1 MNNKL
6 IGIIAFSLGAVAGS
20 LVTWKVLKEKYEEVI
35 EAEEI
40 FSKRDNDKDIQ
51 CDKENNDKNDDET
64 ESFDDAVKIIK
75 ENEYVDKDEEVKNL
89 NEPYVIAPE
98 EYGEIED
105 YDLITL
111 IYYDDGYLADEMDKV
126 VDDIENTVGED
137 FHTHFGEY
145 EEDTVFIRND
155 VRRVDYEIQ
164 RDYAKYKEIM
174 EKYPMEE

>member
-40 FSKRDNDKDIQ
+40 FSKRDNDENTQ
-51 CDKENNDKNDDET
+51 CDKENDDENDDET
-64 ESFDDAVKIIK
+64 ESFDEAVKIIK
-75 ENEYVDKDEEVKNL
+75 ENEYVDKDEEVENL

-126 VDDIENTVGED
+126 VDDIENTVGEN

-164 RDYAKYKEIM
+164 RDYASYKEIM